1 MCVCVRVVLYE
12 EEKEQKSEETFSPE
26 FSFLFLSLPET
37 RERRTRDR
45 NNTQVIHIYRETSE
59 GKRERDVGPGDD
71 QRSLLFLLRGKAVVE
86 DQSPLARP
94 GRGVRVFLVRDG
106 TLFVGVPM
114 KSAFVSFL
122 CASFFFSVLL
132 LLLLRVRVASRALGK
147 RRSRFSNSRVTHPVE
162 SERRR
167 RRREKENERKREFR

>member
-1 MCVCVRVVLYE
+1 MKRKKNRKVRKLFP
-12 EEKEQKSEETFSPE
+12 QSFPFSAC
-26 FSFLFLSLPET
+26 LR
-37 RERRTRDR
+37 RERETHTRDR

-106 TLFVGVPM
+106 TLCC
-114 KSAFVSFL
+114 SDAQACSFL
-122 CASFFFSVLL
+122 FSALRSSLVFFFFFFFFVLESL
-132 LLLLRVRVASRALGK
+132 LAR
-147 RRSRFSNSRVTHPVE
+147 
-162 SERRR
+162 
-167 RRREKENERKREFR
+167 

>member
-1 MCVCVRVVLYE
+1 MCAWFCMKRKKNRKVRKLFP
-12 EEKEQKSEETFSPE
+12 Q
-26 FSFLFLSLPET
+26 SFPLLFLSLPET
-37 RERRTRDR
+37 RERDAHTRQKQHAR
-45 NNTQVIHIYRETSE
+45 LLLLSERERETSE

-147 RRSRFSNSRVTHPVE
+147 RRSRFQFSCNAS
-162 SERRR
+162 
-167 RRREKENERKREFR
+167 RRE

>member
-1 MCVCVRVVLYE
+1 MKRKKNRKVRKLFP
-12 EEKEQKSEETFSPE
+12 QSFPFSAC
-26 FSFLFLSLPET
+26 LR
-37 RERRTRDR
+37 RERETHTRDR

-106 TLFVGVPM
+106 TLRVVVLM

-122 CASFFFSVLL
+122 LTTFFFILLGFFLFFFVL
-132 LLLLRVRVASRALGK
+132 
-147 RRSRFSNSRVTHPVE
+147 
-162 SERRR
+162 
-167 RRREKENERKREFR
+167 

>member
-1 MCVCVRVVLYE
+1 MTREHTRLASFLSFSLSLCDICTLVLYE

-26 FSFLFLSLPET
+26 FSFFKLTET
-37 RERRTRDR
+37 RERETHTRDR
-45 NNTQVIHIYRETSE
+45 NNTHVYYYSPRERETSE

-106 TLFVGVPM
+106 TLCC
-114 KSAFVSFL
+114 SDAQACSFL
-122 CASFFFSVLL
+122 FSALRSSLVFLFLFFFVL
-132 LLLLRVRVASRALGK
+132 
-147 RRSRFSNSRVTHPVE
+147 
-162 SERRR
+162 
-167 RRREKENERKREFR
+167 

>member
-1 MCVCVRVVLYE
+1 MYE

-106 TLFVGVPM
+106 TLCR
-114 KSAFVSFL
+114 SDAQACSFL
-122 CASFFFSVLL
+122 FSALRSSLVFFFFFFFFFVLESL
-132 LLLLRVRVASRALGK
+132 LAREGREDLV
-147 RRSRFSNSRVTHPVE
+147 SNSRVTHPVE

>member
-1 MCVCVRVVLYE
+1 MKRKKNRKVRKLFP
-12 EEKEQKSEETFSPE
+12 Q
-26 FSFLFLSLPET
+26 SFLFLSLPET
-37 RERRTRDR
+37 RERDAHTRQKQR
-45 NNTQVIHIYRETSE
+45 ARLLLLSERERDFR
-59 GKRERDVGPGDD
+59 GKERERDVGPGDD

>member
-1 MCVCVRVVLYE
+1 M
-12 EEKEQKSEETFSPE
+12 
-26 FSFLFLSLPET
+26 PET
-37 RERRTRDR
+37 RERRAHARETTRK
-45 NNTQVIHIYRETSE
+45 VIHTHTHTHTEFRGKERE
-59 GKRERDVGPGDD
+59 RERDVGPGDD

-132 LLLLRVRVASRALGK
+132 LLLLLLRVRVASRA
-147 RRSRFSNSRVTHPVE
+147 
-162 SERRR
+162 
-167 RRREKENERKREFR
+167 

>member
-1 MCVCVRVVLYE
+1 MYVRVVLTRR
-12 EEKEQKSEETFSPE
+12 KKNRKVRKLFPQSFPFSAC
-26 FSFLFLSLPET
+26 LR
-37 RERRTRDR
+37 RERETHTRDR

-106 TLFVGVPM
+106 TLCR
-114 KSAFVSFL
+114 SDAQACSFL
-122 CASFFFSVLL
+122 FSALRSSLVFFFFFFFFFFVLESL
-132 LLLLRVRVASRALGK
+132 LAR
-147 RRSRFSNSRVTHPVE
+147 
-162 SERRR
+162 
-167 RRREKENERKREFR
+167 

>member
-1 MCVCVRVVLYE
+1 MKRKKNRKVRKLFP
-12 EEKEQKSEETFSPE
+12 Q
-26 FSFLFLSLPET
+26 SFPLLFLSLPET
-37 RERRTRDR
+37 RERDAHTRQKQHAR
-45 NNTQVIHIYRETSE
+45 LLLLMRERETSE

-106 TLFVGVPM
+106 TLCC
-114 KSAFVSFL
+114 SDAQAFVSFL
-122 CASFFFSVLL
+122 CASFFFSLLLL

-147 RRSRFSNSRVTHPVE
+147 RRSRFQFSCNAS
-162 SERRR
+162 
-167 RRREKENERKREFR
+167 RRE

>member
-1 MCVCVRVVLYE
+1 MRVVLCE
-12 EEKEQKSEETFSPE
+12 EEKEQKSEGTFSPE
-26 FSFLFLSLPET
+26 FPLLLFSLQT

-45 NNTQVIHIYRETSE
+45 NNTHVIHIYRETSE

-106 TLFVGVPM
+106 TLCR
-114 KSAFVSFL
+114 SDAQACSFL
-122 CASFFFSVLL
+122 FSALRSSLVFLFLFFFFVLESL
-132 LLLLRVRVASRALGK
+132 LA
-147 RRSRFSNSRVTHPVE
+147 RSG
-162 SERRR
+162 
-167 RRREKENERKREFR
+167 REDLVSPILV